1 MKFKI
6 LFFIFIIFFINS
18 NSITEEIE
26 IISDN
31 INIFDDGNL
40 IKSTNSKAFL
50 KKKKLSLESDKSLY
64 NKKKEEISLED
75 NVFFFDEIQNIEI
88 STKKA
93 LYNQKRDI
101 LKTIGL
107 TNINFNNKYKIV
119 SGDMVYN
126 RISQKIYS
134 NSETRIE
141 DFEGNIYTVQD
152 NFNLDLDKEI
162 ISTKKL
168 M

>member
-50 KKKKLSLESDKSLY
+50 KKKNYPLKVTNLFII
-64 NKKKEEISLED
+64 KKRRKFL
-75 NVFFFDEIQNIEI
+75 
-88 STKKA
+88 
-93 LYNQKRDI
+93 
-101 LKTIGL
+101 
-107 TNINFNNKYKIV
+107 
-119 SGDMVYN
+119 
-126 RISQKIYS
+126 
-134 NSETRIE
+134 
-141 DFEGNIYTVQD
+141 
-152 NFNLDLDKEI
+152 
-162 ISTKKL
+162 
-168 M
+168 